1 MVEVLGFST
10 SSESA
15 VAEKIEELFLS
26 IWPDLKASSDDYVKI
41 LSGAKLFGY
50 QTQDIDVVVSCFFS
64 KPRKFNPVRSVKCQ
78 PDDVYEK
85 TQIFIESFLLC
96 VEVKSHT
103 GSGVKFEGGTAS
115 VKYSRK
121 NSEGWHSASDQ
132 NLTQAHSLKQ
142 YIFDEFNQMPYVS
155 NLIFFSNLEEFELPK
170 RPNNFVSSTIS
181 PRDFFTVIAE
191 IAKPWIRKNGN
202 PVVSLGPREF
212 SEKIFQ
218 SRLFK
223 SYIPTD
229 LDRRKIDSIATK
241 HGFNAAWAN
250 ELGKRLMILKGRA
263 GTGKTIALL
272 QIANYLYV
280 NKSSR
285 SLILTYNRALVSDL
299 RRVLSLLG
307 LPSSLDDGG
316 IVVESTYSFFYKV
329 LKSFF
334 LLKDDED
341 FLEGYDNSI
350 LELSES
356 FNKLIF
362 NADEIAD
369 VIKRNP
375 EQLAFDCVL
384 VDEAQDWRPEEV
396 LSLKSIFGSKN
407 LVISDGMDQL
417 VRGAKTSWTLGLKE
431 FEKIVFSLDQS
442 LRMKSN
448 LAVFA
453 NTLSKNLHYIDW
465 SIKINPQI
473 KGGKVIVCVGPILNS
488 LVYVK
493 SELEHAFSLHNK
505 PIDLLALISPKL
517 ADKFRNPS
525 YLAEFEAALGLTI
538 WSGYEDS
545 TRRDPPKSPDE
556 FRFIQ
561 YDSSRGMEG
570 WTTFCFDFDGFI
582 SFKKSQFVSQFD
594 KMPISELDKDTW
606 VNREVSRWILMAL
619 TRSIDT
625 IFIQIEDVNS
635 EIAILLR
642 ALSEQSPDFVI
653 WKKLADE

>member
-1 MVEVLGFST
+1 MIEVLSFST

-15 VAEKIEELFLS
+15 IAEKIEEFFLS
-26 IWPDLKASSDDYVKI
+26 IWPDLKTCSDDQVKI

-50 QTQDIDVVVSCFFS
+50 QTQDIDVVISCFFS
-64 KPRKFNPVRSVKCQ
+64 KPRKFNPVRSIKCM

-96 VEVKSHT
+96 IEVKSHT
-103 GSGVKFEGGTAS
+103 GSGIKFEGGNAS

-121 NSEGWHSASDQ
+121 NTDGWHSASDQ

-142 YIFDEFNQMPYVS
+142 YIFDEFNQTPYVS

-191 IAKPWIRKNGN
+191 ITKPWIRKNGK
-202 PVVSLGPREF
+202 PVISLGPREF
-212 SEKIFQ
+212 SEKISL

-229 LDRRKIDSIATK
+229 LDRKKIDSIATK
-241 HGFNAAWAN
+241 HGFNVAWVN
-250 ELGKRLMILKGRA
+250 ELGRRLLILKGRA

-280 NKSSR
+280 NNSSR

-299 RRVLSLLG
+299 KRILSLLG
-307 LPSSLDDGG
+307 LPSSVDDGG

-334 LLKDDED
+334 LLKDEEN
-341 FLEGYDNSI
+341 FLEGYDKSL

-362 NADEIAD
+362 NDDEIAD
-369 VIKRNP
+369 VVRRNP
-375 EQLAFDCVL
+375 EQLAYDCVL
-384 VDEAQDWRPEEV
+384 VDEAQDWRSDEV
-396 LSLKSIFGSKN
+396 SCIKFIFGSKN

-417 VRGAKTSWTLGLKE
+417 VRGGKASWTLGLKE
-431 FEKIVFSLDQS
+431 SEKVVFSLDQS

-448 LAVFA
+448 LAVFV
-453 NTLSKNLHYIDW
+453 NTLTKKLQYIDW
-465 SIKINPQI
+465 SIKTNPQI
-473 KGGKVIVCVGPILNS
+473 RGGKVIVCVGSILNS
-488 LVYVK
+488 LAYVK
-493 SELEHAFSLHNK
+493 KELDYALSLHNK
-505 PIDLLALISPKL
+505 PIDLLALISPRL
-517 ADKFRNPS
+517 ADKYRDPL
-525 YLAEFEAALGLTI
+525 YLDEFEAILGLDI
-538 WSGYEDS
+538 WSGFEDS
-545 TRRDPPKSPDE
+545 TRREPPKSQDE
-556 FRFIQ
+556 LRCIQ

-582 SFKKSQFVSQFD
+582 SYKKSQFISQFD
-594 KMPISELDKDTW
+594 QARTSELDKDVW
-606 VNREVSRWILMAL
+606 LNREVSRWILMAL

-625 IFIQIEDVNS
+625 IFIQVEDVNS
-635 EIAILLR
+635 EIASVLL
-642 ALSEQSPDFVI
+642 ALSEECPDFVT
-653 WKKLADE
+653 WKKV

>member
-1 MVEVLGFST
+1 
-10 SSESA
+10 
-15 VAEKIEELFLS
+15 
-26 IWPDLKASSDDYVKI
+26 
-41 LSGAKLFGY
+41 
-50 QTQDIDVVVSCFFS
+50 
-64 KPRKFNPVRSVKCQ
+64 
-78 PDDVYEK
+78 
-85 TQIFIESFLLC
+85 LL
-96 VEVKSHT
+96 
-103 GSGVKFEGGTAS
+103 
-115 VKYSRK
+115 
-121 NSEGWHSASDQ
+121 
-132 NLTQAHSLKQ
+132 
-142 YIFDEFNQMPYVS
+142 
-155 NLIFFSNLEEFELPK
+155 
-170 RPNNFVSSTIS
+170 
-181 PRDFFTVIAE
+181 
-191 IAKPWIRKNGN
+191 
-202 PVVSLGPREF
+202 
-212 SEKIFQ
+212 
-218 SRLFK
+218 
-223 SYIPTD
+223 
-229 LDRRKIDSIATK
+229 
-241 HGFNAAWAN
+241 
-250 ELGKRLMILKGRA
+250 ILKGRA

-299 RRVLSLLG
+299 KRVLSLLG
-307 LPSSLDDGG
+307 LPSSVDDGG

-341 FLEGYDNSI
+341 FLVGYDKSI

-369 VIKRNP
+369 VVKRNP

-396 LSLKSIFGSKN
+396 SCLKSIFSSKN

-431 FEKIVFSLDQS
+431 SEKIVFSLDQS

-453 NTLSKNLHYIDW
+453 NTLSKNLQYIDW
-465 SIKINPQI
+465 SIKTNPQI
-473 KGGKVIVCVGPILNS
+473 RGGKVVVCVGPILNS
-488 LVYVK
+488 LAHVN

-517 ADKFRNPS
+517 ADKFRESS

-545 TRRDPPKSPDE
+545 TRRDPPNSPDE
-556 FRFIQ
+556 LRFIQ

-570 WTTFCFDFDGFI
+570 WTTFCFDFDGFV
-582 SFKKSQFVSQFD
+582 SFKKSQFASQFD
-594 KMPISELDKDTW
+594 KARISELDRNTW

-642 ALSEQSPDFVI
+642 ALSEQSPDFVT
-653 WKKLADE
+653 WKTVADA